1 MLSWLTRPFSLG
13 VWFQLKITIT
23 PLAMLN
29 YIAVLLIVAAITL
42 QWPGLS
48 LTEAIVAGIFTALAM
63 FVFETIHQ
71 LGHAWAAR
79 SVGYP
84 MRGIYNFSVLSA
96 SIYPK
101 DEPVLPPIIHIRR
114 ALGGFWI
121 NILFGLL
128 FGVLAMW
135 LWPINKL
142 WGWVT
147 AFTAFYNFFVLGVGA
162 LLPIDIPGIF
172 TIDGGTILRNWR
184 EMQKEKTQRQ

>member
-1 MLSWLTRPFSLG
+1 MRGWLTRPFSLG
-13 VWFQLKITIT
+13 IWFQLNITIT
-23 PLAMLN
+23 PLAVLM
-29 YIAVLLIVAAITL
+29 YIAIVPIVAWAIMPRL
-42 QWPGLS
+42 GLS
-48 LTEAIVAGIFTALAM
+48 LAEAIVAGIFTALSM

-101 DEPVLPPIIHIRR
+101 DEPALPPMIHIRR

-121 NILFGLL
+121 NVLFGLL
-128 FGVLAMW
+128 FGVLAAW
-135 LWPINKL
+135 LWPISKL
-142 WGWVT
+142 WGWVA

-184 EMQKEKTQRQ
+184 EIQKAKQSH

>member
-1 MLSWLTRPFSLG
+1 MRSWLIRPFSLG
-13 VWFQLKITIT
+13 TWFQLKITIT
-23 PLAMLN
+23 PLAVLM
-29 YIAVLLIVAAITL
+29 YIAIVPIVALAITPRL
-42 QWPGLS
+42 GFS

-79 SVGYP
+79 SVGFP

-172 TIDGGTILRNWR
+172 TVDGGTILHYWR
-184 EMQKEKTQRQ
+184 EMQKEKQ

>member
-1 MLSWLTRPFSLG
+1 MRSWLIRPFSLG
-13 VWFQLKITIT
+13 TWFQLKITIT
-23 PLAMLN
+23 PLAVLM
-29 YIAVLLIVAAITL
+29 YIAIVPIVALAITPRL
-42 QWPGLS
+42 GLS
-48 LTEAIVAGIFTALAM
+48 LIEAIVAGIFTALAM

-162 LLPIDIPGIF
+162 LLPIDIPGVF

-184 EMQKEKTQRQ
+184 EIQKAKQKHN